1 MAFFHTVF
9 LFALFLHVLLHSFIL
24 FPFLGVKTVARVPAH
39 CLAEGAVKVTG
50 GVSSISL
57 DCP

>member
-1 MAFFHTVF
+1 MDFFTLF
-9 LFALFLHVLLHSFIL
+9 SFALFLLHFFIL
-24 FPFLGVKTVARVPAH
+24 FPFLGVKTVAGVPAH

-50 GVSSISL
+50 GVSSVSL

>member
-1 MAFFHTVF
+1 MDFFHIVLF
-9 LFALFLHVLLHSFIL
+9 FFALFLPHFCIL
-24 FPFLGVKTVARVPAH
+24 FPFLGVKTGAGVPAH

-50 GVSSISL
+50 GVSSMSL